1 MAAKKKYFF
10 PPESP
15 DDNLVFTKFDPSL
28 AFLAGTYHNVFC
40 DIFKPSAK
48 PESKE
53 TFRLFPA
60 MRLYQHATELLLKAI
75 IQDVCGKTPPTNK
88 HDLKYLFELICESQC
103 VRDAL
108 GADFEFVKLALDE
121 LHEADTRAT
130 GFRYAVDKQGNP
142 CFPNMPKTV
151 DGKKLFDV
159 CEKLW
164 VALWQVHMGRQK

>member
-15 DDNLVFTKFDPSL
+15 DDNLVFTKFHPSL
-28 AFLAGTYHNVFC
+28 GFLAGTYHNVFC

-48 PESKE
+48 PELRD

-75 IQDVCGKTPPTNK
+75 IQDVCGETPPNNTHN
-88 HDLKYLFELICESQC
+88 LKCLFKRICKTQC
-103 VRDAL
+103 VCDAL
-108 GADFEFVKLALDE
+108 GADFEFVKLAIGE
-121 LHEADTRAT
+121 LHKADAGGT
-130 GFRYAVDKQGNP
+130 GFRYAVDKKGNP
-142 CFPNMPKTV
+142 CFPNMPETV
-151 DGKKLFDV
+151 DAKKLFEV

-164 VALWQVHMGRQK
+164 KALWRVHGPV

>member
-10 PPESP
+10 PPVSP
-15 DDNLVFTKFDPSL
+15 DDNLVFTKFDPTL

-40 DIFKPSAK
+40 DIFKPLAK

-60 MRLYQHATELLLKAI
+60 MTLYRHAVELLLKAI
-75 IQDVCGKTPPTNK
+75 LQDVCGETPPNK
-88 HDLKYLFELICESQC
+88 HNLKCLFDKICKTQC

-108 GADFEFVKLALDE
+108 GADFEFVEVAIGE
-121 LHEADTRAT
+121 LHDADRTST
-130 GFRYAVDKQGNP
+130 GFRYAVDMNGNN

-151 DGKKLFDV
+151 DGKKLFKQ

-164 VALWQVHMGRQK
+164 VALWQVHMGLQ